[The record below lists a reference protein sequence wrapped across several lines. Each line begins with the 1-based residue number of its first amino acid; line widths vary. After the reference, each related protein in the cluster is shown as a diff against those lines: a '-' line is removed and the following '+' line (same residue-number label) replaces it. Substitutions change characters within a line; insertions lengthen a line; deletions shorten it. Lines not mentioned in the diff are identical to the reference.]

1 VDKTDAEG
9 MTPLLYACKNG
20 QMRLAKYLLKERQP
34 SAKAKN
40 AHGWTGLHF
49 LASSAASSLHQG
61 SRGKGSSNREKKAK
75 ERTNSQDRLEVAEL
89 LLANGCDVN
98 AKAGG
103 VSAFYVAC
111 MEGDREL
118 VKLCIDHGAQ
128 VNTTGE
134 AEDKTRVDEMQEGNG
149 EEADDMNVE
158 EWTDDDEGAWDA
170 TQSNAMDEDDDV
182 RPSSIARHLHHHPD
196 RTSPTSESHFKGK
209 EDVAHSVGKRSRSKS
224 YRERVNIFQRDR
236 EEEAIGESGT
246 RLLHPFQREASRF
259 HLCRWLPSSHL
270 RVMTYG
276 LTGEEEIN
284 LNKGPLLVNI
294 VRRQNRK
301 NFSSS
306 GDMEKSYLE
315 VIKILL
321 DNGAGTSSARSC
333 AHARTGQVLIV
344 RDVWPFSC

>member
-158 EWTDDDEGAWDA
+158 EWTDDDEGAWDS

-246 RLLHPFQREASRF
+246 RLLHPFQREASRC
-259 HLCRWLPSSHL
+259 HLCRWLPSSHIRDNVWSHRRGGDQPEQGPL
-270 RVMTYG
+270 AGQHHPQAEQKELLQRRH
-276 LTGEEEIN
+276 GEE
-284 LNKGPLLVNI
+284 LSRGHQDSARQWRWYVVRSLV
-294 VRRQNRK
+294 RACTHR
-301 NFSSS
+301 SSS
-306 GDMEKSYLE
+306 
-315 VIKILL
+315 
-321 DNGAGTSSARSC
+321 NR
-333 AHARTGQVLIV
+333 
-344 RDVWPFSC
+344 P